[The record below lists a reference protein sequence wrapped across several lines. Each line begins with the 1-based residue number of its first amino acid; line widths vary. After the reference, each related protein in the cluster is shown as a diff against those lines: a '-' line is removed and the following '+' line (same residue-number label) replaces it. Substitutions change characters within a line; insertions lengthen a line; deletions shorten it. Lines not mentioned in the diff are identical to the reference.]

1 MFTIKSIVEIIAIII
16 MGGGLLGIF
25 IERNKTG
32 KGIGVRVIQ
41 FLAIIFLIP
50 TILILALEKVIDNS
64 TIAALIGAIVGYILS
79 GIGSDENDKK
89 SKKKSGTNSSSPKA

>member
-16 MGGGLLGIF
+16 MGGGLLGVF
-25 IERNKTG
+25 IERNKIG

-41 FLAIIFLIP
+41 FLAIIFVIP

-89 SKKKSGTNSSSPKA
+89 SRKKNGTNSSNPKA